1 MSSNPDGTPII
12 ICAIDP
18 IADAMNQRSGV
29 RLFIKP
35 NYNTVPLTA
44 SIVNPDTGY
53 RGACLVVGLNALAQ
67 SADDQGWSALPNT
80 TRTARGAV
88 PTSEQHGRDTVPIL
102 PGNEQ

>member
-35 NYNTVPLTA
+35 NYNTVPVSA
-44 SIVNPDTGY
+44 SIVNPDAGY
-53 RGACLVVGLNALAQ
+53 RGGIMG
-67 SADDQGWSALPNT
+67 SG
-80 TRTARGAV
+80 
-88 PTSEQHGRDTVPIL
+88 PI
-102 PGNEQ
+102 NRV